1 MKIVT
6 KLPGDQLPEAYFD
19 ARYET
24 LRKPLGAQKG
34 SEHLPKDLEAIN
46 VWVEVDSE
54 IAAVGRAHLLGS
66 TEDGSAIDVKANSK
80 CPSFGPLS
88 ENCEAFIDDD
98 GMEISSELRPA
109 IQVRGMGTIEAFR
122 GNGYAS
128 QVLAECEKQSAL
140 LWDAK
145 TGWLQ
150 ARVEAIPFYAKN
162 GWTCFGPEY
171 HVPNVGPH
179 RNMWKKFEKLNA

>member
-1 MKIVT
+1 MKLVT
-6 KLPGDQLPEAYFD
+6 KLPGNHLPEAYYD

-24 LRKPLGAQKG
+24 LRKPLGAPKG

-46 VWVEVDSE
+46 VWIEEDSE
-54 IAAVGRAHLLGS
+54 IAAVGRAHLLGPN
-66 TEDGSAIDVKANSK
+66 EDGSAIDVKAKSK

-88 ENCEAFIDDD
+88 ASCGSTVDDE
-98 GMEISSELRPA
+98 GIEIPKELRPA
-109 IQVRGMGTIEAFR
+109 IQVRGMGTIDAYR
-122 GNGYAS
+122 GQGFAKK
-128 QVLAECEKQSAL
+128 VLAECEKQSIE
-140 LWDAK
+140 LWNAR

-150 ARVEAIPFYAKN
+150 ARLAAIPFYEKN

-179 RNMWKKFEKLNA
+179 RSMWKNFENLKA